1 MCCFV
6 RIVSGEIVLNRIGRQ
21 SLWCRRE
28 VTDNGNAVEKPRKG
42 MKSKERITPIDTR
55 KGVKKRRDV
64 MSRFQPR
71 CNQRV

>member
-6 RIVSGEIVLNRIGRQ
+6 RIVSGEIVLKRIGRQ

-28 VTDNGNAVEKPRKG
+28 ITDNENAVEA
-42 MKSKERITPIDTR
+42 KERITPIDTR

-64 MSRFQPR
+64 
-71 CNQRV
+71 